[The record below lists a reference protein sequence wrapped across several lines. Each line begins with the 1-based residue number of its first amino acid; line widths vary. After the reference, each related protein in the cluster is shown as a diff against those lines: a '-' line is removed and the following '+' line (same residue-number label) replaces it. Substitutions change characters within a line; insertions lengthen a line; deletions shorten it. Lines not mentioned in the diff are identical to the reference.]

1 VTCGAAVL
9 AARAGREAWPAPATD
24 IAARPVTLVV
34 RGARLVEATDIGPQ
48 TDPVGRGSVQPAVL
62 AA

>member
-9 AARAGREAWPAPATD
+9 AARAGREAWPARATD
-24 IAARPVTLVV
+24 IAGGPVTLVV
-34 RGARLVEATDIGPQ
+34 RGARLVAATDIEPQ
-48 TDPVGRGSVQPAVL
+48 TDPVGRGSAQLAVL